1 MLVVLME
8 RSKTRRLALLT
19 LLGVCL
25 LGMTTGQAVGAEP
38 SVQLAESGF
47 EKFGSKWILTEELAL
62 KRDLDALEDIAKRII
77 PLRRQID
84 LAVADNALRWQKQQ
98 ATSKL
103 IDQIALI
110 MRRSAVGTDEEK
122 KVQKQVEQLKEASR
136 ELKDGVDPR
145 RVGGQPHMR
154 AMLESLT
161 LMHQQAAVLA
171 VRLEQNSSEINQTYQ
186 KLSSTTQSWL
196 EEHPELSIGPLFRA
210 EQIDQ
215 AVRKARASINFE
227 EIPMYLQGDQKRVG
241 VVLSD
246 QFPTV
251 LTVCPKD
258 NRIILTSN
266 MAYTIGLRNLS
277 GLENVSLPSGGE
289 TKARTGKIAQ
299 VRMGS
304 ATLLDVSVIVLEPSD
319 EYLGGF
325 IGLKLLQAWNPTFAK
340 SGISLSLDASN
351 QASTASR

>member
-1 MLVVLME
+1 MTAG
-8 RSKTRRLALLT
+8 RSFGVELT
-19 LLGVCL
+19 
-25 LGMTTGQAVGAEP
+25 A
-38 SVQLAESGF
+38 QLAENGF
-47 EKFGSKWILTEELAL
+47 EKFGSKWVLTEELAL
-62 KRDLDALEDIAKRII
+62 KRDLDALEDIVKRII

-84 LAVADNALRWQKQQ
+84 LAVADNTLRWQKQQ

-103 IDQIALI
+103 IDQIAII

-122 KVQKQVEQLKEASR
+122 KIQKQVDQLKEASR
-136 ELKDGVDPR
+136 ELKDGVDPKR
-145 RVGGQPHMR
+145 FGGQPHMR

-161 LMHQQAAVLA
+161 LMHQQASVLA
-171 VRLEQNSSEINQTYQ
+171 VRVENDSTEINQAYQ
-186 KLSSTTQSWL
+186 KLSNTTQTWL
-196 EEHPELSIGPLFRA
+196 KEHPELSIGPLFRV

-227 EIPMYLQGDQKRVG
+227 DIPMYLQGDQKRVG

-258 NRIILTSN
+258 NRLILTSN
-266 MAYTIGLRNLS
+266 MAYTIGLRDLS
-277 GLENVSLPSGGE
+277 GADKVTLPCGTE
-289 TKARTGKIAQ
+289 TKGRTGKIPQ

-304 ATLLDVSVIVLEPSD
+304 ATLVDVSVIVLEPSD
-319 EYLGGF
+319 EHLGGF
-325 IGLKLLQAWNPTFAK
+325 VGLKLLQAWNPTFAK

>member
-1 MLVVLME
+1 ME
-8 RSKTRRLALLT
+8 RSSARRQALLL

-25 LGMTTGQAVGAEP
+25 LGIATGRTIGAEP
-38 SVQLAESGF
+38 TAQLAENGF
-47 EKFGSKWILTEELAL
+47 EKFGSKWVLTEELAL
-62 KRDLDALEDIAKRII
+62 KRDLDALDEIVKRII
-77 PLRRQID
+77 PLRRQVD

-103 IDQIALI
+103 IDQIAII

-122 KVQKQVEQLKEASR
+122 KVQKQIEQLKEASR
-136 ELKDGVDPR
+136 ELKDGVDPKR
-145 RVGGQPHMR
+145 FGGHPHMR

-161 LMHQQAAVLA
+161 LLHQQASVLA
-171 VRLEQNSSEINQTYQ
+171 VRVEKDSGEIHQAYQ
-186 KLSSTTQSWL
+186 KLSSTTQTWL
-196 EEHPELSIGPLFRA
+196 EGHPELSIGPLFRA
-210 EQIDQ
+210 EQVDQ

-227 EIPMYLQGDQKRVG
+227 DIPMYLQGDQKRIG

-258 NRIILTSN
+258 NRLILTSN

-277 GLENVSLPSGGE
+277 GAEKVTLPCGTE
-289 TKARTGKIAQ
+289 TKARTGKVSQ

-304 ATLLDVSVIVLEPSD
+304 ATLADVSVIVLEPSA
-319 EYLGGF
+319 EHLGGF

-351 QASTASR
+351 QTSTASR